1 MMKPRRRILFLAAVL
16 FAAAVGGG
24 LWVDRQVRI
33 DACLDQGG
41 QWNYVD
47 GVCITA

>member
-1 MMKPRRRILFLAAVL
+1 MKLRRRILFLAAAL
-16 FAAAVGGG
+16 FAAAVGGR
-24 LWVDRQVRI
+24 LWVERQVRL
-33 DACLDQGG
+33 DACLDQGE